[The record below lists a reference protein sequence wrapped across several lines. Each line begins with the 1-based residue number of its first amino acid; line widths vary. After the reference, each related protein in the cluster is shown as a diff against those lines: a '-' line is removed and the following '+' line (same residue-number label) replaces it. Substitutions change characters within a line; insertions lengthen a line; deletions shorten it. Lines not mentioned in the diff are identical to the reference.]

1 MDKQK
6 SLRISFCTTCKN
18 RGHHLAETLPKN
30 LEATKDY
37 PNAEFVILDYGD
49 DNGIE
54 GKTIKEWLIE
64 KFPEEI
70 ASGRIRYART
80 EQEHFKMAHAKN
92 MAHRLGTG
100 DVLVNLDAD
109 NVMGAGFAKW
119 LDKKFDEDKK
129 FAYCSDRDKFK
140 EKILH
145 KNSLEGVSGRI
156 AISSDTFHQ
165 MHGYDEHLNAWG
177 GDDTNMIARAHQ
189 SQVEFVAIPP
199 KYWGNVISHNLQ
211 SRIDNLAE
219 LDKQKSITNL
229 TKREGISYQIHCLL
243 RAANVAKKA
252 PQNGANP
259 DGYFGCGNVTLLNHD
274 FSETRRNLEPQPHPK
289 WQEKPSPNMGEK
301 FWSRQMDAEL
311 NSGYHS
317 RG

>member
-1 MDKQK
+1 MDKEK

-109 NVMGAGFAKW
+109 NVMGAGFA
-119 LDKKFDEDKK
+119 EQ
-129 FAYCSDRDKFK
+129 SNT
-140 EKILH
+140 ILLKH
-145 KNSLEGVSGRI
+145 PKSILRFTTLQRISLTLQGRPSRGTGGRI
-156 AISSDTFHQ
+156 AIPTEFFYKIN
-165 MHGYDEHLNAWG
+165 GYDEAERNSW
-177 GDDTNMIARAHQ
+177 GDDDKDLIGRGIAEGLIPRQLRAFLLGNALEHSDLVRVENMSPQDSATSSRRLKKRANTQ
-189 SQVEFVAIPP
+189 TI
-199 KYWGNVISHNLQ
+199 ISH
-211 SRIDNLAE
+211 I
-219 LDKQKSITNL
+219 L
-229 TKREGISYQIHCLL
+229 TENKPRNSH
-243 RAANVAKKA
+243 
-252 PQNGANP
+252 ANP
-259 DGYFGCGNVTLLNHD
+259 DGDFGCGEVTLLNCD
-274 FSETRRNLEPQPHPK
+274 FSETKRNLETQVHPQ

-301 FWSRQMDAEL
+301 FWSYQMDAEL